1 MPLLVTST
9 PCQPLRTTTDIY
21 ILGLLPIL
29 APIFFSCPNS
39 PHFQIYAH
47 IRLVAFVTTHIRPP
61 TSGLDSVSAYFLL
74 NPRIQHICMA
84 VDLYS
89 PIILV
94 YGPNSSYSRGHTW
107 NTAFRSATAYN
118 RPIRKFNL
126 NIAYIHDTR

>member
-1 MPLLVTST
+1 MRKVEIITVF
-9 PCQPLRTTTDIY
+9 RF

-47 IRLVAFVTTHIRPP
+47 IRLVAFVTAHIRPP

-94 YGPNSSYSRGHTW
+94 YGPRGHRLTYLVCAVYDCRLLPTEMQYSRYAPE
-107 NTAFRSATAYN
+107 NT
-118 RPIRKFNL
+118 KNL
-126 NIAYIHDTR
+126 DHIPK